1 MNRSLVR
8 FPGFFV
14 VLSAVPWGLTVATPV
29 WAEPELTVEVQTKPG
44 NAWKPYPTR
53 TLDDLPDVKAAN
65 PGYGLEPVWRAPGVP
80 GESHGL
86 LLPCQARR
94 PMVAGRPEG
103 RLFIHRAVVSVS
115 PLRTPGAQDALKA
128 KFGHEAAWAADTTD
142 LLRSHGFNGLGAW
155 SDTERLRAV
164 PRPLVYTRI
173 WNFMSSYG
181 KKRGGTYQQPG
192 HTGYPN
198 DCIFV
203 FDPEFEAF
211 CDQHASQLSAGRDDP
226 WLLGHFSDNE
236 LPLKRS
242 ALKNYLSL
250 PADDPG
256 HQAAFAWLQA
266 RHGTGATAQDIT
278 EMDERDFLAF
288 VVDRYHRIVSGAIKK
303 YDSHHLFLGSR
314 FHGPDLDRAEIFR
327 AAGPYLDVVAVNY
340 YRAWSPDPK
349 KLATWERESGRPI
362 LITEWYAK
370 GADSGF
376 PNTGGAGW
384 IVRTQVDRGRFY
396 QNFALGLLES
406 KVCVGWHWFKYADND
421 PADTKADPSNR
432 DSNKGIV
439 NARYEPYPP
448 LLDAM
453 RQLNER
459 AYTAV
464 KHFDARH

>member
-1 MNRSLVR
+1 MRRFSLHSA
-8 FPGFFV
+8 GFFA
-14 VLSAVPWGLTVATPV
+14 VLSAATPV
-29 WAEPELTVEVQTKPG
+29 LAEPDVTVEVQAKPG
-44 NAWKPYPTR
+44 SDWKPYPTR
-53 TLDDLPDVKAAN
+53 TLDDLPEIKQAN
-65 PGYGLEPVWRAPGVP
+65 PDSDLSQYG
-80 GESHGL
+80 GL
-86 LLPCQARR
+86 LACRTKATGFFYPTKRD
-94 PMVAGRPEG
+94 GRWWLVDPEG
-103 RLFIHRAVVSVS
+103 CLFLHLAVVSVS
-115 PLRTPGAQDALKA
+115 PLRTSGAQAALRA
-128 KFGHEAAWAADTTD
+128 KFGDEAAWAADTTD

-155 SDTERLRAV
+155 SDMERLRAV
-164 PRPLVYTRI
+164 PRPLVYTRV

-236 LPLKRS
+236 MPLKRA

-256 HQAAFAWLQA
+256 SQAAFAWLRA
-266 RHGTGATAQDIT
+266 RHGTEATAQDIT

-288 VVDRYHRIVSGAIKK
+288 VVDRYYRIVSGAIKK
-303 YDSHHLFLGSR
+303 VDPHHLFLGSR
-314 FHGPDLDRAEIFR
+314 FHGADLE
-327 AAGPYLDVVAVNY
+327 
-340 YRAWSPDPK
+340 
-349 KLATWERESGRPI
+349 ERESGRPV

-370 GADSGF
+370 GADSGL

-384 IVRTQVDRGRFY
+384 IVRTQMDRGRFF

-439 NARYEPYPP
+439 NARYDAYPP

-459 AYTAV
+459 AYTAA
-464 KHFDARH
+464 KYFDARQN